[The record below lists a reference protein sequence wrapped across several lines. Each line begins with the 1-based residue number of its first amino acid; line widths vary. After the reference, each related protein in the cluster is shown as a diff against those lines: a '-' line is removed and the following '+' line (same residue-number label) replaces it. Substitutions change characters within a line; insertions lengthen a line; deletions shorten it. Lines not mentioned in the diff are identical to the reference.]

1 MQLARLIA
9 AVVALLTA
17 SLPGA
22 AQNWPTRPIS
32 MVVPFAAGAASDVVG
47 RMLAARMSQI
57 LGQQVIVENTCSCPS
72 PNSSAR

>member
-9 AVVALLTA
+9 AVVALLPRHYLERRRTGR
-17 SLPGA
+17 PG
-22 AQNWPTRPIS
+22 P